1 MQILSERIRPVDRL
15 FGMAE
20 NRYGFSEKT
29 EKLSLSR
36 SYPLFKGL
44 YPFSQKSLDFFSKV
58 PTLFFE
64 RCSNIVRTAFECLSK
79 KDADLFPKRVR
90 PFSKKDA
97 SSSQKGLSGHSK
109 LYMNLRL
116 HIL

>member
-58 PTLFFE
+58 PTHPF
-64 RCSNIVRTAFECLSK
+64 SNTVRTAFEYRSNTVLI
-79 KDADLFPKRVR
+79 LFQYR
-90 PFSKKDA
+90 FNAISM
-97 SSSQKGLSGHSK
+97 LF
-109 LYMNLRL
+109 
-116 HIL
+116 